1 MNPKLTEPDQI
12 DRWMTEQLEEDVPP
26 EVAERF
32 RRRQETFFQEIR
44 RESSRKR
51 SARPVFR
58 LHHRLRWAF
67 SAAAAIL
74 LLVGVT
80 TFLTNRPRSLYARVI
95 KTLENTRTIHA
106 VLNVPRDGD
115 WITAAEIWY
124 ERGKGVV
131 EQETRRDVTR
141 IRLDNGVYQWVYSSD
156 TNTARKTE
164 SRDPIGVV
172 KELFDPQEFERAFLA
187 PAEGV
192 KTVDGIE
199 CRVYSHT
206 NPDRTWKM
214 EVWLDENE
222 MLVRGWKKQRLND
235 KGEWEDYKSTRVEYD
250 VPIDPSRFSPH
261 FGADV
266 TVVEAGKLLLEN
278 LNAADYT
285 LDKYA
290 LEKAISVREVLGLNF
305 AVHEVVRCEGDIVYT
320 VCSIRPTE
328 ESLTRI
334 NGDRSSAVGDFTFLA
349 SREQP
354 EDGEPRWY
362 APCTFAYLQHGDLYI
377 QWSILILKGSWPEKI
392 EECDLDAYI
401 HTRGLLEQSLAA
413 EGEKTYKR
421 VRSLSVLA
429 LPEGSTPLA
438 EVISK
443 VHTETL
449 ALGQTADEVRLCR
462 ASKPVPGKEGSR
474 SRLLMKPS
482 ELSRPEFEA
491 DCFAEIEC
499 LKSELP
505 HEKEY

>member
-1 MNPKLTEPDQI
+1 MNQKLTETDQI
-12 DRWMTEQLEEDVPP
+12 DRWMTEQLEEEVPP

-32 RRRQETFFQEIR
+32 HRRQEAFFQEIR
-44 RESSRKR
+44 RESHRE
-51 SARPVFR
+51 RPVRPEFHPR
-58 LHHRLRWAF
+58 HRLRWAF
-67 SAAAAIL
+67 AAAAVL

-80 TFLTNRPRSLYARVI
+80 TFLTNRPRSLYARVMR
-95 KTLENTRTIHA
+95 TLENTRTIHA
-106 VLNVPRDGD
+106 ISNVPRDGS
-115 WITAAEIWY
+115 WITAAEVWY

-131 EQETRRDVTR
+131 EQETRKDVTR
-141 IRLDNGVYQWVYSSD
+141 TRLDNGVYQWLYSSD

-172 KELFDPQEFERAFLA
+172 KELFDPEEFKLALLA

-199 CRVYSHT
+199 CRVYSHA
-206 NPDRTWKM
+206 NSNRTWKI

-222 MLVRGWKKQRLND
+222 MLVRGWKKQRVNE
-235 KGEWEDYKSTRVEYD
+235 KGGWEDSESTKVEYD
-250 VPIDPSRFSPH
+250 VPIDPSRFSPD
-261 FGADV
+261 FGPDV
-266 TVVEAGKLLLEN
+266 TVVEAGKLLLDNVDVAKYN
-278 LNAADYT
+278 LDR
-285 LDKYA
+285 YA

-320 VCSIRPTE
+320 VCSMRPTE

-334 NGDRSSAVGDFTFLA
+334 NGDRSSAAGDFEFTGSLK
-349 SREQP
+349 QP
-354 EDGEPRWY
+354 ENGESRWY
-362 APCTFAYLQHGDLYI
+362 APWTFASLQHGDLYI
-377 QWSILILKGSWPEKI
+377 EWSILIPKGSWPRKV
-392 EECDLDAYI
+392 EECELSGYV

-421 VRSLSVLA
+421 VTSLSVLT

-438 EVISK
+438 DVISK

-449 ALGQTADEVRLCR
+449 ALEQIADEIRLYR
-462 ASKPVPGKEGSR
+462 ASKPVPEKEGSR
-474 SRLLMKPS
+474 SSQLMKPS

-491 DCFAEIEC
+491 DCLAEIER

-505 HEKEY
+505 HEKDY